1 MAQKDFLNARI
12 EDAAV
17 KAEKMGVAV
26 YVDFYEPQLQHI
38 IEREIGRY
46 PSCDCEFFGGHEYC
60 ERKMLAVFP
69 KGQAPSYGDYPID
82 CIHIKIKNT
91 DISHPDVLGS
101 LLGLGL
107 QRGKTGDINLIDGV
121 AQLFVQVPL
130 GEFVENNLCKISK
143 YDVIAKRVSV
153 ADVISVEP
161 LFTSV
166 SVIIPSMRIDAVIHS
181 VYKLSRSE
189 ASNFVKSEKV
199 YINHVVCTKPGAA
212 VKTGDVVSVRSKG
225 KFIVD
230 EIAGSTKK
238 GNIKLAVR
246 KFV

>member
-12 EDAAV
+12 EDAAL
-17 KAEKMGVAV
+17 KAERMGIAV

-69 KGQAPSYGDYPID
+69 KGDAPSYDDYPID
-82 CIHIKIKNT
+82 CIHIKTKNM

-107 QRGKTGDINLIDGV
+107 QREKTGDINIVGDSV
-121 AQLFVQVPL
+121 QLFVEAPL
-130 GEFVENNLCKISK
+130 GEFVENNLQKISR
-143 YDVIAKRVSV
+143 YEVEAKRVS
-153 ADVISVEP
+153 ASDVISVEP
-161 LFTSV
+161 SFTPV
-166 SVIIPSMRIDAVIHS
+166 SIIIPSMRIDAVIHS

-199 YINHVVCTKPGAA
+199 YVNHVVCAKPGAV
-212 VKTGDVVSVRSKG
+212 VKAGDVVSVRSKG
-225 KFIVD
+225 RFIVD
-230 EIAGSTKK
+230 EITGNTKK